1 MLISVNV
8 KLLGERAMA
17 TKVLLVDDHEIMRE
31 GISAL
36 LRRYS
41 EFEVV
46 GQAADGRQALE
57 MASRLQPDIVIMD
70 VGMPNLNGVE
80 ATTQLLSINSHL
92 KVMAL
97 STHSDGAVVAKM
109 VRAGARGYIL
119 KESAFEELIEG
130 LNTLQ
135 DGRTFLCNKIS
146 KVVFSE
152 YVDLVT
158 NSKAMN
164 GDGLSS
170 REREVL
176 QLVAEGHTT
185 KEIAETLNLSTK
197 TIDSHREHIMQK
209 LGIRNIAGLTKYA
222 IREGMTM
229 P

>member
-1 MLISVNV
+1 
-8 KLLGERAMA
+8 MA

-46 GQAADGRQALE
+46 GQASDGRQALE
-57 MASRLQPDIVIMD
+57 MVSQLNPDIVIMD
-70 VGMPNLNGVE
+70 VGMPNLNGVD
-80 ATTQLLSINSHL
+80 ATKQLLSLDPGL

-97 STHSDGAVVAKM
+97 STHSDGSVVAKM
-109 VRAGARGYIL
+109 IKAGASGYIL

-130 LNTLQ
+130 LNTLL

-152 YVDLVT
+152 YVGLVT
-158 NSKAMN
+158 NPKSMS
-164 GDGLSS
+164 GDGLTN

-185 KEIAETLNLSTK
+185 KEIAEILKLSTK
-197 TIDSHREHIMQK
+197 TIDSHREHIMEK

-222 IREGMTM
+222 IREGLTL